1 MEYKIIEFKNE
12 EKYINE
18 FLKLPKRLYSKR
30 EIMQDEREEKEILMG
45 THILSKYFRINNFL
59 ILNERERAVARAIV
73 TFYDNDKTAY
83 VGYYECIE
91 NIDVSNMLLK
101 YIEKY
106 VKNRGYEKI
115 IGPLNCSFW
124 IGYRFKLDNF
134 SHPYIGEP
142 YNKPYYPQFFKEA
155 GYEIYQEYSSN
166 IFDKVNKAQDNVKF
180 SDRLK
185 KMKCKGYKFIT
196 PTRNTFNEQLKD
208 IGKMILKLYS
218 NFPGYKEIE
227 LNDFYNL
234 YKDLDK
240 IVDFSMIKL
249 SYYNDKMVGFFVAI
263 PNYKNFVCRK
273 NYLKIILN
281 KFVKKEYILM
291 YLGVEKEHLGL
302 GRALAESMKEELK
315 KNGATSIGALIKTGN
330 ANKVYFKELIKD
342 EYKYVLLYKKLY

>member
-1 MEYKIIEFKNE
+1 
-12 EKYINE
+12 
-18 FLKLPKRLYSKR
+18 
-30 EIMQDEREEKEILMG
+30 
-45 THILSKYFRINNFL
+45 
-59 ILNERERAVARAIV
+59 
-73 TFYDNDKTAY
+73 
-83 VGYYECIE
+83 
-91 NIDVSNMLLK
+91 MLLK
-101 YIEKY
+101 YIEEY

-218 NFPGYKEIE
+218 NFPGYKE
-227 LNDFYNL
+227 N
-234 YKDLDK
+234 
-240 IVDFSMIKL
+240 
-249 SYYNDKMVGFFVAI
+249 
-263 PNYKNFVCRK
+263 R
-273 NYLKIILN
+273 
-281 KFVKKEYILM
+281 
-291 YLGVEKEHLGL
+291 
-302 GRALAESMKEELK
+302 
-315 KNGATSIGALIKTGN
+315 T
-330 ANKVYFKELIKD
+330 
-342 EYKYVLLYKKLY
+342 